1 MLLTLPRPARADYE
15 FKHAHDFIPP
25 PPIPSQRTT
34 YKADQ
39 EALPSL
45 PSASASEKMGTP
57 HRGLPPPSV
66 MALPDPGRTI
76 PPPISTS
83 SFAGM
88 PEPPRSWQGS
98 EESMSRWLS
107 TKAEEEKR
115 KQEEEKTRQESLRLE
130 QRRIEQSILLDA
142 IRSGVPAHLVP
153 IIFAGI
159 GSHSLANLNVEWLQQ
174 YNNSLH
180 SAHQQQ
186 LTGQSHSTG
195 SPDNRRER
203 LLAGPQPYAPPPP
216 GAGAAAPPP
225 PLGPPSVPYGYG
237 SNPMSP
243 TMRSQQA
250 SGPPSSTLRGPIQ
263 QVLPRLAAEEQ
274 RPGPPPP
281 PGAGVQQGQ
290 GQIGQQEQ
298 SQSSPGG
305 GIFFHHWQ
313 PPTSSSSQSASANQ
327 PPTPS
332 GKRQR

>member
-25 PPIPSQRTT
+25 PPIPTQRTT
-34 YKADQ
+34 FKADQ
-39 EALPSL
+39 EALSSL
-45 PSASASEKMGTP
+45 QAGATDKMGTP

-88 PEPPRSWQGS
+88 PEPPRQWHGA
-98 EESMSRWLS
+98 EESMNRWLS

-115 KQEEEKTRQESLRLE
+115 KQEEEKTRQESLKLE

-186 LTGQSHSTG
+186 LTGQTHSSG
-195 SPDNRRER
+195 SPDNRRDR
-203 LLAGPQPYAPPPP
+203 VLAGPQPYPPQAQGAPPQ
-216 GAGAAAPPP
+216 
-225 PLGPPSVPYGYG
+225 PLGPPSAPYGYA

-243 TMRSQQA
+243 TLRSQQA
-250 SGPPSSTLRGPIQ
+250 SGPSSSTLRGPIQ
-263 QVLPRLAAEEQ
+263 QVLPRLSTEEQ
-274 RPGPPPP
+274 RPGPPPS
-281 PGAGVQQGQ
+281 GAIQSGQ
-290 GQIGQQEQ
+290 SQIGQQEQ

-313 PPTSSSSQSASANQ
+313 PPTSSSSQTASANQ